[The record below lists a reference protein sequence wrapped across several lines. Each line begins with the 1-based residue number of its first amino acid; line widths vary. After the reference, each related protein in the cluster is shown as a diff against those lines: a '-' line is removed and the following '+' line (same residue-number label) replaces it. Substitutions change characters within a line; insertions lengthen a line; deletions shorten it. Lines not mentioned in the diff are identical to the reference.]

1 MPATRSTPGHTNR
14 AIVPEDIVREAKQ
27 VCMAHGHA
35 TTVREIQ
42 IIRSLLAMI
51 GRLERRDNPEYKNI
65 TWDKE

>member
-1 MPATRSTPGHTNR
+1 MPATRDITKHKPR
-14 AIVPEDIVREAKQ
+14 DFVPEDIVREAKQ